1 MPKIRVEGLP
11 HPVEIAGKEP
21 TPAEQ
26 AAIFEYLQQYQART
40 GREVP
45 DATALPARPPP
56 PPKTSFWEDVD
67 WRDVGPGAGA
77 MAGGEVGFL
86 VGGPVGAAA
95 GAGLGGAM
103 GYLAGDV
110 AEGVPPDRTP
120 LQTAGNALKEGAI
133 EFGLSGAGSVI
144 GKGIAAIPSAVGGLL
159 GQRYGKQALEG
170 APHESAERALRGQ
183 TQNIPLSRADVSTSR
198 VIRGFPMVLGRMPL
212 MGRPFREAGEYK
224 AAKLGEREARILDE
238 LAPAVGELEVGAK
251 LLKSGKEQFRWTQ
264 KYFQDN
270 YNALREIARG
280 TEATVNTQEVRLVA
294 RHFVDEIER
303 KAIRE
308 GKKKKKLR
316 IPKALKDLHKEL
328 KRVSN
333 LPEDLTW
340 DQLDGAL
347 TDLFDLNSAARAK
360 GFSGLS
366 DATVSVLN
374 KAGEDA
380 IRNISHPGL
389 GARIKE
395 MDSIWGLWQD
405 VVKSPMAQRFGR
417 VDRKLLKPGFS
428 EPGTQYSDDLFDI
441 TIKAIEDSPQAVKDL
456 RWIVGPEL
464 TQQTLRV
471 HLKKAFDA
479 ARAAGLNASGDN
491 VLHMK
496 TLRSKTCCT

>member
-1 MPKIRVEGLP
+1 
-11 HPVEIAGKEP
+11 
-21 TPAEQ
+21 
-26 AAIFEYLQQYQART
+26 
-40 GREVP
+40 
-45 DATALPARPPP
+45 
-56 PPKTSFWEDVD
+56 
-67 WRDVGPGAGA
+67 
-77 MAGGEVGFL
+77 
-86 VGGPVGAAA
+86 
-95 GAGLGGAM
+95 
-103 GYLAGDV
+103 
-110 AEGVPPDRTP
+110 
-120 LQTAGNALKEGAI
+120 
-133 EFGLSGAGSVI
+133 
-144 GKGIAAIPSAVGGLL
+144 
-159 GQRYGKQALEG
+159 
-170 APHESAERALRGQ
+170 
-183 TQNIPLSRADVSTSR
+183 
-198 VIRGFPMVLGRMPL
+198 MVLGRMPL

-238 LAPAVGELEVGAK
+238 LAPVGAK

-491 VLHMK
+491 VIEKLK
-496 TLRSKTCCT
+496 TFLQVVEDAAAIPIPDVSTFLARRITLGGGAGLIRALGGPVAAAGGGYAVTGNMSLAAVLAATGLSIKLAEAIANPSRLDMVTMALKRAKKENSVSEQTWSMLMTGLGGLPTAPPNTAQPAYAPDTEPSPPPP

>member
-1 MPKIRVEGLP
+1 
-11 HPVEIAGKEP
+11 
-21 TPAEQ
+21 
-26 AAIFEYLQQYQART
+26 
-40 GREVP
+40 
-45 DATALPARPPP
+45 
-56 PPKTSFWEDVD
+56 
-67 WRDVGPGAGA
+67 
-77 MAGGEVGFL
+77 
-86 VGGPVGAAA
+86 
-95 GAGLGGAM
+95 
-103 GYLAGDV
+103 
-110 AEGVPPDRTP
+110 
-120 LQTAGNALKEGAI
+120 
-133 EFGLSGAGSVI
+133 
-144 GKGIAAIPSAVGGLL
+144 
-159 GQRYGKQALEG
+159 
-170 APHESAERALRGQ
+170 
-183 TQNIPLSRADVSTSR
+183 
-198 VIRGFPMVLGRMPL
+198 MVLGRMPL

-347 TDLFDLNSAARAK
+347 TDLFDLNSAAREK

-496 TLRSKTCCT
+496 TLRSKLGIGDERREAALAEALKGSMVSIEKLKTFLQVVEDAAAIPIPDVSTFLARRITLGGGAGLIRALGGPVAAAGGGYAVTGNMSLAAVLAATGLSIKLAEAIANPSRLDMVTMALKRAKKENSVSEQTWSMLMTGLGGLPTAPPNTAQPAYAPDTEPSPPPP